1 MKLPNKVYDILKW
14 ITLVVIPALAT
25 LYVALAAVW
34 GVPYADAV
42 AKTSVAVCTFLGAL
56 LGVSTAEY
64 RETKKFTWNDPEV

>member
-14 ITLVVIPALAT
+14 ITLVEIPALAT

-34 GVPYADAV
+34 GWPYADAV

-56 LGVSTAEY
+56 LGISTAEY
-64 RETKKFTWNDPEV
+64 RESKKFNWKDPEI